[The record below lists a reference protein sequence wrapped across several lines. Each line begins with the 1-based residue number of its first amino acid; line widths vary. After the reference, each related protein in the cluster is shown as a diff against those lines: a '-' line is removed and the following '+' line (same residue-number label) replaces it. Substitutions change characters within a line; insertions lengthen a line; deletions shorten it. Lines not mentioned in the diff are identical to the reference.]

1 MDETLL
7 REIATDYLV
16 PFFSGARLR
25 QTINPSSPSDDT
37 VVLLDPNSI
46 AFKVRREDRYRLILT
61 RPQPYADPQK
71 AKKVVVPELAVVQAF
86 VAVVSTMVRQLATPL
101 RQDLLSTF
109 QRHVV
114 VRALGSTADHGVL
127 LSGIDL
133 LADWANRRYE
143 GSPIAASIGFRNKP
157 QDESAIPLEEFGKN
171 DFGAVVSNGHDTLL
185 EFDFAGRF
193 IEHVSLPTG
202 DQLPR
207 YCPLRQAPIAE
218 WTGRDDNRR
227 RVAFALN
234 RLGEILAFRDKHLLF
249 ARRSGRWRFLT
260 HSPIVT
266 QMGRQIDR
274 VLRREVY
281 KTCLDASFA
290 RTGAC
295 IGVVDALHSMEW
307 LRTVNAEDHLRTSAS
322 VKAKAIRT
330 MVNNQAF
337 VKLDRRLRQELVAI
351 DGATVL
357 SHKGELLAV
366 GAILKIP
373 AGSQGGGRLAAAKVL
388 GNLGLGIK
396 VSQDGSIIGFRATK
410 DEAAFRDHDAAA
422 FRLM

>member
-1 MDETLL
+1 MDERLL
-7 REIATDYLV
+7 REIAADYLV

-25 QTINPSSPSDDT
+25 RHTNPSSPSDDT
-37 VVLLDPNSI
+37 VAFLDRNSI
-46 AFKVRREDRYRLILT
+46 AFKVEKKDAYRLILT

-71 AKKVVVPELAVVQAF
+71 PDGVVVPEISVVQAF
-86 VAVVSTMVRQLATPL
+86 VAVVSSMAHQLTTPL
-101 RQDLLSTF
+101 KQDLLSTF

-114 VRALGSTADHGVL
+114 AIALGSTDDHRIL

-133 LADWANRRYE
+133 LTDWANRLYE
-143 GSPIAASIGFRNKP
+143 GSPIAGSIGFRHNP
-157 QDESAIPLEEFGKN
+157 QDAEAIQLSDFGKN

-185 EFDFAGRF
+185 EFDFDGRF
-193 IEHVSLPTG
+193 IQHLSLTSSHG
-202 DQLPR
+202 LPR

-218 WTGRDDNRR
+218 WTGNDHKRR

-234 RLGEILAFRDKHLLF
+234 RLGEILAFRDKQLLF

-260 HSPIVT
+260 HSPIVS
-266 QMGRQIDR
+266 QMGNQFRR
-274 VLRREVY
+274 ELRREVY

-295 IGVVDALHSMEW
+295 IGMVDSARSMEW
-307 LRTVNAEDHLRTSAS
+307 LELLNPEDSLDSSTS
-322 VKAKAIRT
+322 VKVKAIRK
-330 MVNNQAF
+330 MVKYHTFPQ
-337 VKLDRRLRQELVAI
+337 LDRRLRQELVAI
-351 DGATVL
+351 DGATLL
-357 SHKGELLAV
+357 SEIGELLAV

-388 GNLGLGIK
+388 GNIGLGIK
-396 VSQDGSIIGFRATK
+396 VSQDGSITGFRAGK
-410 DEAAFRDHDAAA
+410 EEAA